1 MENYILPKKQ
11 AIVVFFVFAFG
22 YFLSCLL
29 RAITATLSPVLTS
42 EFNLLAADLGLLA
55 GGYFLGFA
63 CMQIPL
69 GYLLDK
75 YGPKKIVS
83 SFLLIALVGTGS
95 FALAESFSGLLVSR
109 ILIGVGVSA
118 CLMAPL
124 TGYRIW
130 YAENQQQR
138 ANSWMLMIASLG
150 FLSSTLPVQLL
161 LPSLGWRWIFGGIA
175 ILILISIFLMLIFI
189 PKWRLDSQRLIREKQ
204 LTLRRLKALM
214 DIVSENDDMKAD
226 AEIIHEK
233 YKFKLA
239 TLDEME
245 SEIKSKLE
253 ERLIELDTQ
262 MKSAKMLS
270 FDAKVQFK
278 SNEISEATF
287 ETVKS
292 CTTEVIEHVTHEQS
306 EISNVKSR
314 IADLELEVQEITSP
328 AEANIQESAVTYLE
342 TPEPQQVIQT
352 ILPEAPTE
360 PIVTPSEPIE
370 AQVSPIPEPPTESE
384 VTFAFPEPPQQ
395 VTSETS
401 HDDNDNDWL
410 ARMEAQ

>member
-1 MENYILPKKQ
+1 MKL
-11 AIVVFFVFAFG
+11 
-22 YFLSCLL
+22 C
-29 RAITATLSPVLTS
+29 
-42 EFNLLAADLGLLA
+42 EFNLTKTKNISYTLSVI
-55 GGYFLGFA
+55 
-63 CMQIPL
+63 QISL
-69 GYLLDK
+69 VNTMTNDDIEIIGKNVKDM
-75 YGPKKIVS
+75 YGTFMGKV
-83 SFLLIALVGTGS
+83 VGTITEIDGS
-95 FALAESFSGLLVSR
+95 IQSVGIDCGSQGLQQIQFEQLVAQ
-109 ILIGVGVSA
+109 GDNV
-118 CLMAPL
+118 
-124 TGYRIW
+124 
-130 YAENQQQR
+130 
-138 ANSWMLMIASLG
+138 
-150 FLSSTLPVQLL
+150 
-161 LPSLGWRWIFGGIA
+161 
-175 ILILISIFLMLIFI
+175 IFI

-239 TLDEME
+239 SLDEME

-253 ERLIELDTQ
+253 GRLIELDTQ

-314 IADLELEVQEITSP
+314 ITDLELEVQEITTP
-328 AEANIQESAVTYLE
+328 AEAKIQESAVSYLE
-342 TPEPQQVIQT
+342 TPEQQQVVQT

-360 PIVTPSEPIE
+360 PIVTPSDPIE
-370 AQVSPIPEPPTESE
+370 AQVYPMPEPPTESE

-395 VTSETS
+395 VKSETS
-401 HDDNDNDWL
+401 NDDNDNDWL

>member
-1 MENYILPKKQ
+1 MSVIQ
-11 AIVVFFVFAFG
+11 ISIV
-22 YFLSCLL
+22 
-29 RAITATLSPVLTS
+29 ITMTNDDIEIIGKNVK
-42 EFNLLAADLGLLA
+42 D
-55 GGYFLGFA
+55 
-63 CMQIPL
+63 M
-69 GYLLDK
+69 
-75 YGPKKIVS
+75 YGTFMGKV
-83 SFLLIALVGTGS
+83 VGTITEIDGS
-95 FALAESFSGLLVSR
+95 IQSVGIDCGSQGLQQIQYEQLVVQ
-109 ILIGVGVSA
+109 G
-118 CLMAPL
+118 
-124 TGYRIW
+124 
-130 YAENQQQR
+130 EN
-138 ANSWMLMIASLG
+138 
-150 FLSSTLPVQLL
+150 V
-161 LPSLGWRWIFGGIA
+161 
-175 ILILISIFLMLIFI
+175 IFI

-292 CTTEVIEHVTHEQS
+292 CTTEVIEHVAHEQS

-370 AQVSPIPEPPTESE
+370 AQVSPIPERSTESE